1 MDTNRFETFYDA
13 VLAIVITILV
23 LKIPQPLSADWG
35 AFFSNYANFI
45 TYFIVFLAIINIWY
59 SNQKLFQHIDDINN
73 RALITY
79 GISIFLFS
87 LFPYFASWLSMNL
100 YSLTAEIIFGLIIIF
115 GNLSHILSVVVVYG
129 TNVSND
135 KLKELNIKKI
145 HLLIPFLII
154 VAGFIISFTIF
165 TPGIYL
171 ASLFSVIVS
180 IIYNKRDKKEYD
192 DTERFE
198 ALIDAILAIIITII
212 VLEIPLASTGS
223 WESLFELRYEFL
235 IYAISFIV
243 CFNFWNFNNNLFSIV
258 NKIDAKVIW
267 TMGVTLFVFS
277 LLPYLTTFV
286 AENINVFF
294 PQFLYGLSYI
304 ATAILSKLISK
315 FLRESDPGNIALQ
328 LALEKDYIFAI
339 TIVLVIIGMIIGY
352 LVYPPVI
359 IICCLLSIIAIWII
373 PHIKR

>member
-1 MDTNRFETFYDA
+1 ME
-13 VLAIVITILV
+13 
-23 LKIPQPLSADWG
+23 
-35 AFFSNYANFI
+35 
-45 TYFIVFLAIINIWY
+45 
-59 SNQKLFQHIDDINN
+59 
-73 RALITY
+73 
-79 GISIFLFS
+79 
-87 LFPYFASWLSMNL
+87 
-100 YSLTAEIIFGLIIIF
+100 
-115 GNLSHILSVVVVYG
+115 
-129 TNVSND
+129 
-135 KLKELNIKKI
+135 
-145 HLLIPFLII
+145 
-154 VAGFIISFTIF
+154 
-165 TPGIYL
+165 
-171 ASLFSVIVS
+171 
-180 IIYNKRDKKEYD
+180 
-192 DTERFE
+192 TERFE

-328 LALEKDYIFAI
+328 LALEKNYIFAI